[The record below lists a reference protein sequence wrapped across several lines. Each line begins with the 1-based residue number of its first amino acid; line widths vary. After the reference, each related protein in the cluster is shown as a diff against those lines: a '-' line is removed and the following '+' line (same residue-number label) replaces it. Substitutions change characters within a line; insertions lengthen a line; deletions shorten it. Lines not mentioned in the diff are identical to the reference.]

1 MSLNNGIKIDEFIYQ
16 HELADGRVITIVGE
30 RHQTAMKKQVMLVNA
45 LTTAGG
51 EVLDVDPIDVVADTF
66 DNQRGIRKE
75 FYMGYSICLPD
86 DTYDIEVAKYYARK
100 RFSRPLVTYNFT
112 YLNDDMIQTLMVNE
126 AEYIANHLDKYTNG
140 QVDAVKS
147 VPSKEPC
154 TTQSPLGMCTPNDLR
169 GSVDTSNTNVSNHP
183 NVTRKVNGVD
193 VSEDDFQK
201 ALADLMSNPFVQLL
215 MSKFEKSF
223 GGL

>member
-140 QVDAVKS
+140 QVDTVKT
-147 VPSKEPC
+147 VPSMEHVC
-154 TTQSPLGMCTPNDLR
+154 NSNLGMRQPDDPAR
-169 GSVDTSNTNVSNHP
+169 SVDTSNTNVSNHS

-193 VSEDDFQK
+193 VSEEDFQK

>member
-1 MSLNNGIKIDEFIYQ
+1 MSLNNSIKIDEFIYQ
-16 HELADGRVITIVGE
+16 HELSDGRVITIVGE
-30 RHQTAMKKQVMLVNA
+30 RHQTTMKKQVMLVNA

-66 DNQRGIRKE
+66 DNQPGLRKE

-100 RFSRPLVTYNFT
+100 RFSRPIVTYNFT
-112 YLNDDMIQTLMVNE
+112 YLNDDMIQALMVNE

-140 QVDAVKS
+140 QAGTDKTAPSMDHVCNSKVKMH
-147 VPSKEPC
+147 E
-154 TTQSPLGMCTPNDLR
+154 TNDNR
-169 GSVDTSNTNVSNHP
+169 GSVDTTNMNVSNHP
-183 NVTRKVNGVD
+183 VVTRKVNGID
-193 VSEDDFQK
+193 VSEEDFQK

-223 GGL
+223 GSF